1 MKSFLRITLFA
12 IGLGMIAPNFIG
24 TNINVNAEEVVKTDN
39 KNKCQIRL
47 VPYSSMTAEIRINE
61 YLEQGY
67 KIENVVSSDGT
78 ILFILSKSCKDVIKI
93 VHTSDLIVKN
103 KHKPFFGIGGE

>member
-1 MKSFLRITLFA
+1 MKSCLRVTLFA
-12 IGLGMIAPNFIG
+12 IGLGMIAPNFLG
-24 TNINVNAEEVVKTDN
+24 TNINVNAEEVVKADN

-67 KIENVVSSDGT
+67 KIENIVSSDCK
-78 ILFILSKSCKDVIKI
+78 ILFIFSKGCI
-93 VHTSDLIVKN
+93 HAPDLIVEN
-103 KHKPFFGIGGE
+103 KHKPFFGIGGEE